1 MKYLKSF
8 LGTLI
13 VSLFVILMIMPVI
26 GVVLLSE
33 IISPWL
39 LFGEI
44 IVFPITILLIVK
56 FVSSDKNGWLF
67 RLIFSAFNE

>member
-8 LGTLI
+8 LGMLI

-56 FVSSDKNGWLF
+56 FVS
-67 RLIFSAFNE
+67 